1 MDQETVDKFS
11 SKLVGK
17 VVITDTSALL
27 ISGVNLL
34 KHIEKCEL
42 VIPAVV
48 VQELEA
54 KRSHPTLGILARQ
67 WINLL
72 ESLRLAHGLG
82 LSKGVDLNDNGVT
95 IRVEPNHSKQA
106 SLPPHLQDG
115 SVDSTILAVAKNLDN
130 DPEILPS
137 VIILSNDI
145 PMRLHA
151 TLDLEMDAIEYS
163 VANIEGT
170 RLHSGSAAP
179 VLSQKDYLAAGF
191 ESKRGN
197 AKSESFVQDLVVE
210 KGLGSHAL
218 IQVFIEGETPATHQ
232 LLFENGSIS
241 EVSRK
246 LESSRIV
253 GKTVEQDVALHYLK
267 KSPDELPIVSIGGSA
282 GTGKTLLTVA
292 TAIEAVK
299 AHQYQKIVV
308 FRSLHEMGVGQE
320 MGFLPGD
327 VADKMGPWSGAVGD
341 ALDVIAERRK
351 PAKKNEGPMAVE
363 DRKKIAEKLAETIEV
378 SPITYLRG
386 RSLTNSFIILDEAQN
401 FSFTELLNI
410 ISRVGEGS
418 KLVLLFDS
426 HQVDNRWL
434 QTGARAEIWSVI
446 NHLKDQDLFA
456 HITLQRTERSRVA
469 ELASRIL
476 EAGV

>member
-1 MDQETVDKFS
+1 M
-11 SKLVGK
+11 
-17 VVITDTSALL
+17 
-27 ISGVNLL
+27 
-34 KHIEKCEL
+34 
-42 VIPAVV
+42 
-48 VQELEA
+48 
-54 KRSHPTLGILARQ
+54 
-67 WINLL
+67 
-72 ESLRLAHGLG
+72 
-82 LSKGVDLNDNGVT
+82 
-95 IRVEPNHSKQA
+95 
-106 SLPPHLQDG
+106 
-115 SVDSTILAVAKNLDN
+115 
-130 DPEILPS
+130 
-137 VIILSNDI
+137 
-145 PMRLHA
+145 
-151 TLDLEMDAIEYS
+151 
-163 VANIEGT
+163 
-170 RLHSGSAAP
+170 
-179 VLSQKDYLAAGF
+179 
-191 ESKRGN
+191 
-197 AKSESFVQDLVVE
+197 
-210 KGLGSHAL
+210 
-218 IQVFIEGETPATHQ
+218 
-232 LLFENGSIS
+232 
-241 EVSRK
+241 
-246 LESSRIV
+246 